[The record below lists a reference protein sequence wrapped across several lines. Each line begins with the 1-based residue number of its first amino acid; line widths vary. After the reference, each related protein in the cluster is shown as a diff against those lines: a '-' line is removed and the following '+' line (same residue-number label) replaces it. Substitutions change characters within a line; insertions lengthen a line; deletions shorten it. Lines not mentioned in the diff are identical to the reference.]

1 MLHNIE
7 FILYKVLFLLM
18 DLILI
23 SFVLCRL
30 DKSTGKGKNYKT
42 ALKSFRQELR
52 QTRDLY
58 QALLDVGY
66 KDSQRI
72 LNKRQLEVIEDYLG
86 EP

>member
-7 FILYKVLFLLM
+7 FFLYKVLFLLM

-52 QTRDLY
+52 LSRSLY
-58 QALLDVGY
+58 QALLDLGY
-66 KDSQRI
+66 KD
-72 LNKRQLEVIEDYLG
+72 N
-86 EP
+86 

>member
-1 MLHNIE
+1 
-7 FILYKVLFLLM
+7 M

-42 ALKSFRQELR
+42 ALKAFSQKIRLSR
-52 QTRDLY
+52 SLY

-66 KDSQRI
+66 KDNQRI
-72 LNKRQLEVIEDYLG
+72 LNKRQWEVIEDYLG